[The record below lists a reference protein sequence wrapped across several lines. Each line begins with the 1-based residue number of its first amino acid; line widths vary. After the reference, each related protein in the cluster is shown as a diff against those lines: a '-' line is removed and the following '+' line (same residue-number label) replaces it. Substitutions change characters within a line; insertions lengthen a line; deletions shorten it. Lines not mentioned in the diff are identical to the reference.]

1 MKMYRTNNYDL
12 EIQEREITKETGHY
26 LFWLLTDGRRER
38 REMRVG
44 PYHKWHESRRDA
56 LDYLHQRAIKKAVEG
71 QRLLNEAAYEIKY
84 VQIELKHLKEEQ

>member
-56 LDYLHQRAIKKAVEG
+56 LDYLHQQAIKKATNA
-71 QRLLNEAAYEIKY
+71 QRMLDKATEEFRLI
-84 VQIELKHLKEEQ
+84 QIEFKHLKEEQ